1 MYEGEG
7 RDILFPQVG
16 YADYFYSLF
25 PHVMVFSTLCL
36 CVILVFI
43 REYLSLIPSFNQSLM
58 LMEKKHVFLFC
69 SILSLF
75 CFACFAPKQAAKP
88 EMVPGKLL

>member
-25 PHVMVFSTLCL
+25 PNVMVFSTLCL
-36 CVILVFI
+36 CVTLVFI
-43 REYLSLIPSFNQSLM
+43 TYSFLQSITSTDGK
-58 LMEKKHVFLFC
+58 ETCVLFC

-75 CFACFAPKQAAKP
+75 CFACFAPKQTVKP